1 MHSLAM
7 APALSGHTVV
17 FFLFQLSVLL
27 TLAIL
32 FGRLAARFG
41 LPALAGEL
49 LVGVLLG
56 PSVLGGLPPEVMSW
70 LWGSGNTNQSVL
82 VEGVGQLGV
91 LLLVGVTGAQLNLG
105 LLRTRATAATRVSA
119 AGLIVPLGLGVG
131 LGFLLP
137 ALLIG
142 EGTERTTFALYL
154 GVAMCVSAIPVMAK
168 ILMDMRLQHTNTGQL
183 ILTAGIIDDAAGWLL
198 LSFVSALATAGLTL
212 SSIMLSTGSLLLF
225 VAVAFI
231 LGRPIVRLVLGAA
244 GRSGEPAPVLGT
256 AVALILVAAAGAH
269 LLKLE
274 AVLGA
279 FVCGVLIKASGKL
292 PDLSIT
298 PLRTFVLA
306 VLAPIYF
313 AQAGLRMDLRLLADA
328 DVALAGLTV
337 LVVAIVGKFA
347 GAYIGAR
354 LSKLSR
360 WEALAIGAGL
370 NARGVIEVII
380 ATIGV
385 QLGVLNTASYTIVV
399 LVALVT
405 SLMAPPILR
414 YAMNRVEREQPA
426 PTPPAPGPEQE
437 PDTTPAL
444 R

>member
-1 MHSLAM
+1 MHTLAM
-7 APALSGHTVV
+7 APALSGHTIV
-17 FFLFQLSVLL
+17 FFLFQLGVLL
-27 TLAIL
+27 TLAIV
-32 FGRLAARFG
+32 FGRLAARVG

-70 LWGSGNTNQSVL
+70 LWSSGQTGQSVL

-91 LLLVGVTGAQLNLG
+91 LLLVGITGAQLNLG
-105 LLRTRATAATRVSA
+105 LLRKRATAAARVSA
-119 AGLIVPLGLGVG
+119 AGLIVPLGLGIG

-137 ALLIG
+137 ALLVG
-142 EGTERTTFALYL
+142 AGTERTTFALYL

-168 ILMDMRLQHTNTGQL
+168 ILMDLRLEHSGTGQL
-183 ILTAGIIDDAAGWLL
+183 ILTAGVIDDAAGWLL

-212 SSIMLSTGSLLLF
+212 SSVLLSTGSLLLF
-225 VAVAFI
+225 VAVALVI
-231 LGRPIVRLVLGAA
+231 GRPLVRLVLGAA
-244 GRSGEPAPVLGT
+244 SRSGEPAPVLGT

-269 LLKLE
+269 VLKLE

-298 PLRTFVLA
+298 PLRTFVMA

-313 AQAGLRMDLRLLADA
+313 AQAGLRMDLRLLADP
-328 DVALAGLTV
+328 DVAVAGLTV
-337 LVVAIVGKFA
+337 LTVAIVGKFA
-347 GAYIGAR
+347 GAYLGAR
-354 LSKLSR
+354 LSRLSR

-414 YAMNRVEREQPA
+414 YAMVRVEREQSA
-426 PTPPAPGPEQE
+426 PEPE
-437 PDTTPAL
+437 PDAAPAL

>member
-17 FFLFQLSVLL
+17 LFLFQLGVLL
-27 TLAIL
+27 CLAVL
-32 FGRLAARFG
+32 FGRLAARVG
-41 LPALAGEL
+41 MPAIAGEL

-56 PSVLGGLPPEVMSW
+56 PSVLGGMPPEVMSW
-70 LWGSGNTNQSVL
+70 LWSSGQTGQSVL

-91 LLLVGVTGAQLNLG
+91 LLLVGITGAQLNLG
-105 LLRTRATAATRVSA
+105 LLRRRATAAARVSA
-119 AGLIVPLGLGVG
+119 AGLVVPLALGIG
-131 LGFLLP
+131 LGFVLPSLLVG
-137 ALLIG
+137 A
-142 EGTERTTFALYL
+142 GTERTTFALYL

-168 ILMDMRLQHTNTGQL
+168 ILMDLRLEHSSTGQL
-183 ILTAGIIDDAAGWLL
+183 ILTAGVLDDAVGWLL

-212 SSIMLSTGSLLLF
+212 SAVMLSTGSLLLF
-225 VAVAFI
+225 LVVALLV
-231 LGRPIVRLVLGAA
+231 GRPLVRLVLGAA
-244 GRSGEPAPVLGT
+244 ARSGEAAPVLGA
-256 AVALILVAAAGAH
+256 AVALILVTAAGAH
-269 LLKLE
+269 LLKQE

-279 FVCGVLIKASGKL
+279 FVCGLLIKASGKL

-313 AQAGLRMDLRLLADA
+313 AQAGLRMDLRLLADP

-337 LVVAIVGKFA
+337 LAVAIVGKFL

-399 LVALVT
+399 VVALVT

-414 YAMNRVEREQPA
+414 FAMVRVELDKTVTQPDPSPRSA
-426 PTPPAPGPEQE
+426 AAGVP
-437 PDTTPAL
+437 
-444 R
+444 

>member
-1 MHSLAM
+1 
-7 APALSGHTVV
+7 
-17 FFLFQLSVLL
+17 
-27 TLAIL
+27 
-32 FGRLAARFG
+32 
-41 LPALAGEL
+41 
-49 LVGVLLG
+49 
-56 PSVLGGLPPEVMSW
+56 
-70 LWGSGNTNQSVL
+70 
-82 VEGVGQLGV
+82 
-91 LLLVGVTGAQLNLG
+91 
-105 LLRTRATAATRVSA
+105 
-119 AGLIVPLGLGVG
+119 
-131 LGFLLP
+131 
-137 ALLIG
+137 
-142 EGTERTTFALYL
+142 
-154 GVAMCVSAIPVMAK
+154 
-168 ILMDMRLQHTNTGQL
+168 
-183 ILTAGIIDDAAGWLL
+183 
-198 LSFVSALATAGLTL
+198 
-212 SSIMLSTGSLLLF
+212 
-225 VAVAFI
+225 
-231 LGRPIVRLVLGAA
+231 
-244 GRSGEPAPVLGT
+244 
-256 AVALILVAAAGAH
+256 
-269 LLKLE
+269 
-274 AVLGA
+274 
-279 FVCGVLIKASGKL
+279 
-292 PDLSIT
+292 
-298 PLRTFVLA
+298 

>member
-7 APALSGHTVV
+7 SSALSGHTVV
-17 FFLFQLSVLL
+17 VFLFQLGVLL
-27 TLAIL
+27 CLAIL
-32 FGRLAARFG
+32 FGRLATRVG
-41 LPALAGEL
+41 LPAIAGEL

-56 PSVLGGLPPEVMSW
+56 PSVLGGMPPEVMSW
-70 LWGSGNTNQSVL
+70 LWSSGQTGQSVL
-82 VEGVGQLGV
+82 VEGIGQLGV
-91 LLLVGVTGAQLNLG
+91 LLLVGVTGAQLNMG
-105 LLRTRATAATRVSA
+105 LLRRRATAAVRVSA
-119 AGLIVPLGLGVG
+119 AGLVVPLAFGVG
-131 LGFLLP
+131 LGYLLP
-137 ALLIG
+137 SLLVG
-142 EGTERTTFALYL
+142 AGTERTTFALYL

-168 ILMDMRLQHTNTGQL
+168 ILMDLRMEHSRTGQL
-183 ILTAGIIDDAAGWLL
+183 ILTAGVIDDAAGWLL

-212 SSIMLSTGSLLLF
+212 SAVMLSTGSLLLF
-225 VAVAFI
+225 VAVAI
-231 LGRPIVRLVLGAA
+231 VLGRPLVRLVLGAA
-244 GRSGEPAPVLGT
+244 ARSGEQAPVLGT

-279 FVCGVLIKASGKL
+279 FVCGMLIKASGKL
-292 PDLSIT
+292 TDLAIA

-313 AQAGLRMDLRLLADA
+313 AQAGLRMDLRLLADP

-337 LVVAIVGKFA
+337 LTVAIVGKFA
-347 GAYIGAR
+347 GAYVGAR
-354 LSKLSR
+354 LSRLSR

-414 YAMNRVEREQPA
+414 YAMRRVEQEQA
-426 PTPPAPGPEQE
+426 GAAADDQYGRLGIMTQS
-437 PDTTPAL
+437 T

>member
-1 MHSLAM
+1 MDAS
-7 APALSGHTVV
+7 ALTV
-17 FFLFQLSVLL
+17 FLFQLGVLL
-27 TLAIL
+27 CLAVL
-32 FGRLAARFG
+32 FGRLAARCG

-56 PSVLGGLPPEVMSW
+56 PSVLGGLDVMGW
-70 LWGSGNTNQSVL
+70 LWGAGESGQSVL

-91 LLLVGVTGAQLNLG
+91 LLLVGITGAQLNLG
-105 LLRTRATAATRVSA
+105 LLRRRATAAARVSA
-119 AGLIVPLGLGVG
+119 AGLVVPLGLGVG

-137 ALLIG
+137 TLLVG
-142 EGTERTTFALYL
+142 AGTERTTFALYL

-168 ILMDMRLQHTNTGQL
+168 ILMDMRLQHTDTGQL

-212 SSIMLSTGSLLLF
+212 SSVMLSTGSLLLF
-225 VAVAFI
+225 VAVAVV
-231 LGRPIVRLVLGAA
+231 LGRPLVRLLLGAA
-244 GRSGEPAPVLGT
+244 SRSGEPAPVLGT

-292 PDLSIT
+292 PDLSIA

-313 AQAGLRMDLRLLADA
+313 AQAGLRMDLRLLADPG
-328 DVALAGLTV
+328 VALAGLTV

-347 GAYIGAR
+347 GAYMGAR

-385 QLGVLNTASYTIVV
+385 QLGVLNTASYTIIV

-414 YAMNRVEREQPA
+414 YAMNRVA
-426 PTPPAPGPEQE
+426 PDALGQRGDLTVGGK
-437 PDTTPAL
+437 AL